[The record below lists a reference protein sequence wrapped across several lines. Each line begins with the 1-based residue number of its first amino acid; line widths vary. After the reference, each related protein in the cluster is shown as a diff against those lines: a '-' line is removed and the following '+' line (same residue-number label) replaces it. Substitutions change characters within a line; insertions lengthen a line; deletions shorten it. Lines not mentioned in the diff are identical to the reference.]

1 PGATNVIR
9 LPSPVLAGL
18 PAGVVDAWCVP
29 LQPESPAL
37 SRWRLTLSP
46 DERTQAARMRV
57 TGTAWAA
64 ARGALRT
71 ILGQYLA
78 ETPESLR
85 FSASPLGKPRLS
97 GRAAPLFSIAWRE
110 DMALVGVASDREV
123 GVDLERERDDTDMN
137 ALARDFLS
145 PVEQA
150 AIERA
155 TSHGVL
161 RGVGPARGPAEA
173 ARAGARGSAAG
184 GRVGLGR
191 DRARAQRARGLDR
204 RGGHLARAPPRRR
217 RAALN
222 ARPGPGA
229 ASLG

>member
-1 PGATNVIR
+1 MIR

-18 PAGVVDAWCVP
+18 PAGVVDTWCVP
-29 LQPESPAL
+29 LHPESAAL
-37 SRWRLTLSP
+37 ARWRMTLSH

-57 TGTAWAA
+57 TGAAWAA

-71 ILGQYLA
+71 ILGHYLA

-155 TSHGVL
+155 PSERRRTVFFEAW
-161 RGVGPARGPAEA
+161 ARHEA
-173 ARAGARGSAAG
+173 RRKLH
-184 GRVGLGR
+184 GLGLE
-191 DRARAQRARGLDR
+191 DPLPEVESGSVVIVRALNVPEGWTAAVAAEGATWRV
-204 RGGHLARAPPRRR
+204 RRR
-217 RAALN
+217 DVGELR
-222 ARPGPGA
+222 
-229 ASLG
+229 